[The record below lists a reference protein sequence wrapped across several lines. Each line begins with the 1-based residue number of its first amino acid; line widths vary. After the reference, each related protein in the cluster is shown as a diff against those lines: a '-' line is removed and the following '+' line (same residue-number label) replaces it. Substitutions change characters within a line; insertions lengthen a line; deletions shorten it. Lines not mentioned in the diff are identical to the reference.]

1 MVSPEID
8 RFLSL
13 DVCKESKEYSSY
25 FNMSPKEIM
34 KINKEEF
41 ESLPEHLQDYL
52 NKKVLDT
59 LCGPPEPTLH
69 DAGEQANLLTEIF
82 KDKEPSS
89 IEEVSHVKHYNQGNI
104 ECIDAMIS
112 AFGVKNV
119 KTFCR
124 INAFKYL
131 WRSEQKNGEED
142 IKKAIWYLT
151 KLLNLNENKTEAAV
165 EMAENKL
172 ETDCESYCQAYED

>member
-13 DVCKESKEYSSY
+13 EVCKKSEEYSSY
-25 FNMSPKEIM
+25 FDMSADEIM
-34 KINKEEF
+34 KMGGEKF
-41 ESLPEHLQDYL
+41 GKLPKLLQDYL
-52 NKKVLDT
+52 CEKVMDS

-69 DAGEQANLLTEIF
+69 DAEEQANLLTEIF

-165 EMAENKL
+165 EVAENKL